1 VYGGRGAS
9 PRCTGTSARHW
20 AAGAVVSGS
29 ARARFSEAR
38 LCAGTSGRA
47 RQGHR
52 AARCSTGC
60 WRHGVASGDELL
72 TLPRC
77 RQHWWSRCT
86 RVQVSEAWF
95 GWFGK
100 AARDLAMATEPSMGG
115 SGHGH
120 GEGWVNAGL
129 VHACE
134 GERALGGR
142 SGLLD

>member
-1 VYGGRGAS
+1 VFDWVLASWCGLGRRVADVAAVS
-9 PRCTGTSARHW
+9 SAL
-20 AAGAVVSGS
+20 V
-29 ARARFSEAR
+29 
-38 LCAGTSGRA
+38 
-47 RQGHR
+47 
-52 AARCSTGC
+52 
-60 WRHGVASGDELL
+60 ELL
-72 TLPRC
+72 HAC
-77 RQHWWSRCT
+77 
-86 RVQVSEAWF
+86 VQVSEAWF

-129 VHACE
+129 VHACA